1 MKVLYLNNIY
11 QGGGAEKVTRQ
22 LYYGMKNIGVESYL
36 LTGYDDGIETAA
48 GDSNIEA
55 LYSGRYAKECA
66 ILRGCL
72 HNNALPVN
80 KRLRK
85 KLCAMIEENDID
97 VLHINNAHGNYIGI
111 EDIAYLSEYV
121 KVVWTLHDMWA
132 VTGHCAHAFDCT
144 GWKTMECGRCE
155 NKRTY
160 PAFYYNNIKAVHKKK
175 KDSFTGHGITFVT
188 PSDWL
193 AGICRQSYLK
203 NEHIITIN
211 NGVDMSEFGI
221 CDRQELKKRYN
232 VPAGKKVILFAAA
245 NLNNEYK
252 GFSYLAQAL
261 DKLDNKS
268 DYYLLVI
275 GQGLG
280 DSVISREFGIKEF
293 GYVSTTAMMN
303 EIYAM
308 ADVFIIPSVAENFP
322 CVALEAL
329 ASGTPVIGSDA
340 GGIPEIVS
348 KDVGWI
354 FPSRDSAALAQTISS
369 AFSNTKQLDMMRP
382 ACRRRAEK
390 LYTLDGMLEKYKCLY
405 EELCRSNA

>member
-1 MKVLYLNNIY
+1 M
-11 QGGGAEKVTRQ
+11 
-22 LYYGMKNIGVESYL
+22 
-36 LTGYDDGIETAA
+36 
-48 GDSNIEA
+48 
-55 LYSGRYAKECA
+55 
-66 ILRGCL
+66 
-72 HNNALPVN
+72 
-80 KRLRK
+80 
-85 KLCAMIEENDID
+85 
-97 VLHINNAHGNYIGI
+97 
-111 EDIAYLSEYV
+111 
-121 KVVWTLHDMWA
+121 
-132 VTGHCAHAFDCT
+132 
-144 GWKTMECGRCE
+144 
-155 NKRTY
+155 
-160 PAFYYNNIKAVHKKK
+160 
-175 KDSFTGHGITFVT
+175 
-188 PSDWL
+188 
-193 AGICRQSYLK
+193 
-203 NEHIITIN
+203 
-211 NGVDMSEFGI
+211 
-221 CDRQELKKRYN
+221 
-232 VPAGKKVILFAAA
+232 
-245 NLNNEYK
+245 
-252 GFSYLAQAL
+252 
-261 DKLDNKS
+261 DKLDNKG

-382 ACRRRAEK
+382 ACRHRAEK

-405 EELCRSNA
+405 EELCRNNA